1 MDDISPQVAFYYLAT
16 ASIASAILAVT
27 RRNPVHS
34 MLWVL
39 ALFLHVAGIFL
50 LLGAEF
56 LAAVQVIVYAGAILV
71 FYIFVV
77 MLLDL
82 PGEEARPRFGNHWSL
97 AAAVGLSFAAL
108 AWVAQT
114 ETLKPVQAGAA
125 LAAQPMPADG
135 PPQGGLTEIG
145 TALFGPFMLPFEIV
159 SLVLLA
165 AIVGAVVLA
174 RRRAAA
180 S

>member
-1 MDDISPQVAFYYLAT
+1 MTVLAGGFYYLAG
-16 ASIASAILAVT
+16 ASVASALLAVT

-56 LAAVQVIVYAGAILV
+56 LAAVQVIVYAGAILI
-71 FYIFVV
+71 FYLFVV

-82 PGEEARPRFGNHWSL
+82 PDESARPPFGAHWPL
-97 AAAVGLSFAAL
+97 AATVGLSFAAL
-108 AWVAQT
+108 AWLARVELLA
-114 ETLKPVQAGAA
+114 PAGAGV
-125 LAAQPMPADG
+125 AAATSVPTEG
-135 PPQGGLTEIG
+135 PPQGSLSKIG
-145 TALFGPFMLPFEIV
+145 QELFGPFALSFEMV

-174 RRRAAA
+174 RRRVTSA
-180 S
+180 